1 MIGAFK
7 KIWDF
12 AGAEQKNIKSS
23 IVLAFLNAV
32 FHSFQFGA
40 IYIVLDALVEG
51 RMNLQTAFM
60 SLAVMLVSLCGRIVT
75 QTHSQL
81 KRVHA
86 GYFMVADKRIE
97 IGDKLRVVPMG
108 YFNKNNLGQ
117 MTAITTTTLSDVE
130 NSAPVVLVT
139 ILGGFINSLVFTA
152 SIALF
157 DWRIGI
163 VTFCGML
170 VFLYTSSLQEK
181 RSQEGAP
188 MRQRAQEYLV
198 EKVLE
203 TVQGMLVVK
212 SFNLDGMG
220 KNKVDIAIEESCN
233 KNLNIEKMLTP
244 YTSLQ
249 QIVLNIFGTVII
261 LVSVLLYFNGHTTLT
276 NTLMMLVLSFMVFE
290 QMKSAGSNMA
300 NLRVTEA
307 SIDKANEIDNVPVM
321 DEGGKAFTPERRDI
335 VFKDVD
341 FAYAQKPILQGV
353 SFSVPEKTTTAVI
366 GPSGSG
372 KTTLCNLIARFWDVD
387 AGEISIGGQDVRSYT
402 LDSLMKNISMVF
414 QNVYLFSDTIENN
427 IKFGCPEASRDEV
440 IAAAKKACCHDFITG
455 LPEGYDTVLE
465 EGGASLSGGEKQR
478 ISIARAILKD
488 SPIIILDE
496 ATANVDPEN
505 EDRLQTAIE
514 ALMENK
520 TIIMIAHRLKTV
532 RRADQILVLDKGRI
546 VQRGNHDTLIGQKGI
561 YADFISR
568 REKEIGWKI
577 KYKNMEGQI

>member
-23 IVLAFLNAV
+23 IMLAFLNAV

-152 SIALF
+152 SITLF

-220 KNKVDIAIEESCN
+220 KNKVDIAIEESCK

-440 IAAAKKACCHDFITG
+440 TAAAKKACCHDFITG
-455 LPEGYDTVLE
+455 LPGGYDTVLE

-532 RRADQILVLDKGRI
+532 RRADQILVLDKGKI
-546 VQRGNHDTLIGQKGI
+546 VQQGNHDTLIGQKGI

>member
-1 MIGAFK
+1 
-7 KIWDF
+7 
-12 AGAEQKNIKSS
+12 
-23 IVLAFLNAV
+23 
-32 FHSFQFGA
+32 
-40 IYIVLDALVEG
+40 
-51 RMNLQTAFM
+51 
-60 SLAVMLVSLCGRIVT
+60 MLVSLCGRIVT

>member
-40 IYIVLDALVEG
+40 IYIVLSALVEG

-117 MTAITTTTLSDVE
+117 ITAITTTTLSDVE

-220 KNKVDIAIEESCN
+220 KNKVNIAIEESCN

-276 NTLMMLVLSFMVFE
+276 NTLMILVLSFMVFE

-307 SIDKANEIDNVPVM
+307 SVDKANEIDNVPVM

-440 IAAAKKACCHDFITG
+440 ISAAKKACCHDFITG
-455 LPEGYDTVLE
+455 LPEGYDAVLE

-532 RRADQILVLDKGRI
+532 RKADQILVLDKGRI
-546 VQRGNHDTLIGQKGI
+546 VQQGNHDTLIEQRGI
-561 YADFISR
+561 YADFVSR